1 MFLRILACV
10 LIVMFVGTI
19 VPFQADAADKGKKGG
34 KLKKGLGGLILD
46 YAKDKAVDA
55 LTEAAEAVKEGA
67 EWVRDT
73 FGMDSGTC
81 GGEAWCDGCGTPIT
95 LYFNSGSCCDPCMG
109 YFD

>member
-10 LIVMFVGTI
+10 LIVMFVGVI
-19 VPFQADAADKGKKGG
+19 VPSQADANKIRDILIGWGIDK
-34 KLKKGLGGLILD
+34 
-46 YAKDKAVDA
+46 AKDAVVNKAKEV
-55 LTEAAEAVKEGA
+55 AEAVEDGVD
-67 EWVRDT
+67 WVRDT